1 MSTMNTSG
9 NPLLQDGVDGVWSVF
24 LLATVILMFVG
35 FFRWYRTRPQLST
48 REATAWFFVIFLVPV
63 LGGGAYLYRARTLR
77 DPGK

>member
-35 FFRWYRTRPQLST
+35 FLRWYRTRPQLST
-48 REATAWFFVIFLVPV
+48 GEATAWFFVIFLGPV
-63 LGGGAYLYRARTLR
+63 RGGGAYLYRARTLR